1 VLAVLALGFVAG
13 CWACSPVYVI
23 KAGIAEAKIL
33 RARRPIPE
41 VLADPATDP
50 DTRGK
55 LAWVVEARRFAVER
69 MGVDAGEAYTMYTR
83 LERDTLALVL
93 SAAERDR
100 FAPKTWWFPVV
111 GRVPYKGYFDQDD
124 AREAQR
130 DLEAEGFDTY
140 LRPTSAFSTLGWFND
155 PILSTVLSSDDVD
168 VVETVL
174 HELSHNFLFVPGQ
187 VGFNESF
194 ATFAGRV
201 GAVEFFCTRP
211 GSGPDSVKCAR
222 AQARWRDEQRFSAFL
237 DALVDELRT
246 LYDSDATRED
256 KLRRREEIFAAALAR
271 FDAEVAP
278 SFEDYGYGGFRRT
291 PLNNA
296 TLLSRIFY
304 YHRLPDFQAM
314 LDEHGGDLAA
324 VMRALEEGVGGVD
337 DPFDLLPVGSGPPP
351 PSAALG
357 YVPAGL

>member
-1 VLAVLALGFVAG
+1 VALGLVAG

-33 RARRPIPE
+33 SARRPIHE
-41 VLADPATDP
+41 VLADPATDA

-69 MGVDAGEAYTMYTR
+69 LGVDAGEAYTMYTR

-100 FAPKTWWFPVV
+100 LVPKTWWFPVV
-111 GRVPYKGYFDQDD
+111 GRVPYKGYFDEGD
-124 AREAQR
+124 ARDAQQG
-130 DLEAEGFDTY
+130 LEEDGFDTY

-155 PILSTVLSSDDVD
+155 PILSTVLRADEVD

-201 GAVEFFCTRP
+201 GAIEFFCTRP
-211 GSGPDSVKCAR
+211 ASGPDSVKCAR

-237 DALVDELRT
+237 DELVDELRA
-246 LYDSDATRED
+246 LYGSDATREE
-256 KLRRREEIFAAALAR
+256 KLRRREEVFAAALAR

-278 SFEDYGYGGFRRT
+278 AFEDYGYGGFRRT

-296 TLLSRIFY
+296 TLLGRIFY
-304 YHRLPDFQAM
+304 YHRLADFQAM
-314 LDEHGGDLAA
+314 LDAHGGDLAA
-324 VMRALEEGVGGVD
+324 VMRTLAQGVGGVD
-337 DPFDLLPVGSGPPP
+337 DPFDLLPDGSEPTPQPP
-351 PSAALG
+351 AALG